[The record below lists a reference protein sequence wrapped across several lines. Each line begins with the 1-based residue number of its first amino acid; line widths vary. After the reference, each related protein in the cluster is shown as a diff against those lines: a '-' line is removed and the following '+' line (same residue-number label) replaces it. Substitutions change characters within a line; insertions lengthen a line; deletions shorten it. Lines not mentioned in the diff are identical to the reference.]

1 MDIDKE
7 EFDTKLKLKMQKIKF
22 NPSTHIDCVMC
33 KFMSN
38 TFELLSLSLLSIIH
52 KSVIPPTTTHT
63 FNYVNYLS
71 CAPFSFDI
79 YLKIY
84 F

>member
-33 KFMSN
+33 KFTSN
-38 TFELLSLSLLSIIH
+38 TFVLLSLSPSFLLYIN
-52 KSVIPPTTTHT
+52 T
-63 FNYVNYLS
+63 
-71 CAPFSFDI
+71 SFH
-79 YLKIY
+79 
-84 F
+84 